1 MVTIL
6 PINVIVDALTICN
19 SCDSRPMVPDNP
31 AGYCQECLNEVL
43 KDMDKDTSGFVREV
57 V

>member
-43 KDMDKDTSGFVREV
+43 KDMDKDISGSVREV